1 MSNLSSGT
9 GMRAWLE
16 AAKADGPSAGART
29 KIWGAISGSGAVSAG
44 AGAAMSGAGA
54 AKMLVGGT
62 LLGAAATVGIAATM
76 IYISGAGKTA
86 GAAGARATLPGD
98 AVVATTAAARSSNA
112 ITSWNTAVGGGSG
125 GSATASASSR
135 SGESASAS
143 GGRATKVN
151 AGRATPPED
160 PLAREAAWLDIARS
174 ALARGDG
181 RAALHAVRMA
191 RSLPRGQLLPEELAV
206 EQQALRK
213 LGRLDQADEVEAE
226 LKAQY
231 PESALAR

>member
-1 MSNLSSGT
+1 
-9 GMRAWLE
+9 
-16 AAKADGPSAGART
+16 
-29 KIWGAISGSGAVSAG
+29 
-44 AGAAMSGAGA
+44 
-54 AKMLVGGT
+54 MLVGGT

-76 IYISGAGKTA
+76 IYIAGAHETA
-86 GAAGARATLPGD
+86 GAVSARATATGD
-98 AVVATTAAARSSNA
+98 SVVAHTAAARSSDA
-112 ITSWNTAVGGGSG
+112 TTSLSVGGSG
-125 GSATASASSR
+125 GNGSAM
-135 SGESASAS
+135 ASAS
-143 GGRATKVN
+143 GGSGASAAGSRAPTVHVGRVN
-151 AGRATPPED
+151 PPED

-181 RAALHAVRMA
+181 RAALHAVRAA
-191 RSLPRGQLLPEELAV
+191 RGLPRGQLLPEELAV

>member
-9 GMRAWLE
+9 GMRAWLD

-29 KIWGAISGSGAVSAG
+29 KIWGAISGSGAVGAG
-44 AGAAMSGAGA
+44 AGAAINGAGA

-76 IYISGAGKTA
+76 IYIAGAHKTA
-86 GAAGARATLPGD
+86 GAVVARATVPGD
-98 AVVATTAAARSSNA
+98 SVVAHTAAVQSSDA
-112 ITSWNTAVGGGSG
+112 ITSLNKGVAGSG
-125 GSATASASSR
+125 GSGIPIASATGGAGANAGGSRATAAHV
-135 SGESASAS
+135 
-143 GGRATKVN
+143 GRAN
-151 AGRATPPED
+151 PPED

-181 RAALHAVRMA
+181 RAALHAARAA